1 MPSGKSR
8 YFHFLCSNK
17 ISRHFS
23 RMILGYSII
32 CHARFHC
39 MSKSHSKSKWIQY
52 FLYKSCMW
60 LLNKHK
66 QFVNRV
72 KIFFQCSN
80 FDVEVLHKRKMR
92 LVVLVCLIVVRK
104 QMIQRKLQRK
114 LQRNH
119 VKIKTTQYSRKEA
132 SRDGNS
138 PFLKTVVEQNLT
150 TEPEVP
156 RNGESLI

>member
-1 MPSGKSR
+1 MSG
-8 YFHFLCSNK
+8 
-17 ISRHFS
+17 
-23 RMILGYSII
+23 GYSISFI
-32 CHARFHC
+32 
-39 MSKSHSKSKWIQY
+39 K
-52 FLYKSCMW
+52 CMW
-60 LLNKHK
+60 LLNKFK

-104 QMIQRKLQRK
+104 QMIQRKF
-114 LQRNH
+114 QRNH

-138 PFLKTVVEQNLT
+138 PFLKTVVIQNLA